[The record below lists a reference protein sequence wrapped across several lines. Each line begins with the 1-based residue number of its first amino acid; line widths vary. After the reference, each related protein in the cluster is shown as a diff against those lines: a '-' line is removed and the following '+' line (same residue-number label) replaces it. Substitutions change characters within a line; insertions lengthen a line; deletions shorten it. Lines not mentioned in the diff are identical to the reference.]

1 MRLITRILA
10 AAAVAALPLTATG
23 LSPAAAGTTAD
34 AAADTVTIDG
44 AAAGTFRALTY
55 NIAGLPEFLSSAP
68 TPREE
73 ATLAIGE
80 RIGDFDIVNAQEDF
94 NYHAYLYRT
103 DTHAHRTPTSG
114 GVPFG
119 SGLNSVQHQPYEALD
134 RVTWDDCYLNQADC
148 LTPKG
153 FTFRRVQLA
162 DGVWLDVYN
171 LHADAGD
178 AAGDEEARRSNLA
191 QVTAYLQEHSAGRPV
206 LIMGDTNTRY
216 TTPGDRI
223 AQFAADNGLTDAWV
237 QIPRGGDA
245 PEQGE
250 PPLGCPSDNPG
261 TDCEVVD
268 KVLYRSGGGV
278 SLEATSYE
286 NLDADFRYTDGQ
298 MLSDHF
304 PIAVGF
310 SWSAE

>member
-10 AAAVAALPLTATG
+10 GAAVAALPLTALPLTA
-23 LSPAAAGTTAD
+23 LSPASADQAGTAS
-34 AAADTVTIDG
+34 ADT
-44 AAAGTFRALTY
+44 ASAGTFRALTY

-68 TPREE
+68 TPRKE

-80 RIGDFDIVNAQEDF
+80 RLDEFDIVNVQEDF

-119 SGLNSVQHQPYEALD
+119 SGLNSLHHQPYEALD
-134 RVTWDDCYLNQADC
+134 RVTWDDCYINQADC

-153 FTFRRVQLA
+153 FTFHRAQVA
-162 DGVWLDVYN
+162 DGVWIDVYN

-178 AAGDEEARRSNLA
+178 DSGDEEARRSNLA
-191 QVTAYLQEHSAGRPV
+191 QVTAYMQEHSAGRPV
-206 LIMGDTNTRY
+206 LLMGDTNTRY

-237 QIPRGGDA
+237 EIPRGGDA

-278 SLEATSYE
+278 MLDATSYE
-286 NLDADFRYTDGQ
+286 NLDAGFRYTDGL

-304 PIAVGF
+304 PIAVDF
-310 SWSAE
+310 TWTTS